1 MKNRIYTILALL
13 LSLSMLTV
21 SCVSRNNNGTE
32 TQSEDFTDTSDTDT
46 SAEDTSASDTADTDT
61 SIEDTSVSDTTDTPE
76 PPEPEAQTVSLL
88 AVGDNL
94 IHGYLITAGQTFGF
108 DTYYQRI
115 DDVISAADIAII
127 NQESPFTYDSSKYSG
142 YPRFASPTDVG
153 VAAINAGF
161 DIFTLATNHTC
172 DKGKQPMLDTIDFFK
187 GYPEVAT
194 LGLYETKEDYDTVKI
209 IEKNGIKIAFF
220 NYTYGHNQKNP
231 VWWMVDT
238 LTNKDRMISQLEY
251 AEENADI
258 TVVIPHWGTEYKYTP
273 NSTQIS
279 WAQFFSDNGADVI
292 IGHHPHA
299 VQPVMELTGKNGNTT
314 VCYYSLGN
322 FISNQT
328 TLKGNVGGMASLT
341 IIKDENGTRVE
352 EYQLIPTTVQ
362 AQMVDGVRRYE
373 AMLLSDLTPELL
385 AQSFKF
391 ASNTVSDFWDLFET
405 ASTSYPAK

>member
-1 MKNRIYTILALL
+1 
-13 LSLSMLTV
+13 MLVT
-21 SCVSRNNNGTE
+21 SCASRNNADFE
-32 TQSEDFTDTSDTDT
+32 TQSESVTDTSDTGSST
-46 SAEDTSASDTADTDT
+46 EDTS
-61 SIEDTSVSDTTDTPE
+61 IPDTSVPDTTDTPE
-76 PPEPEAQTVSLL
+76 PPVPEAQRVSLL

-94 IHGYLITAGQTFGF
+94 IHGYLITAGQTFGY
-108 DTYYQRI
+108 DTYYHRI
-115 DDVISAADIAII
+115 EDIISAADIAII

-142 YPRFASPTDVG
+142 YPRFATPTDVG
-153 VAAINAGF
+153 LAAIEAGF

-172 DKGKQPMLDTIDFFK
+172 DNGKQAMLDTIDFFK
-187 GYPEVAT
+187 NHPEVDT
-194 LGLYETKEDYDTVKI
+194 LGLYETKDDYNSVKI

-220 NYTYGHNQKNP
+220 NYTYGHNQTNP

-238 LTNKDRMISQLEY
+238 LSNKERMISQLEY
-251 AEENADI
+251 AEQNADI

-328 TLKGNVGGMASLT
+328 TMKGNVGGMATLT

-352 EYQLIPTTVQ
+352 EYELIPTTVQ
-362 AQMVDGVRRYE
+362 AQMVNGVRRYE

-385 AQSFKF
+385 IQSFKF
-391 ASNTVSDFWDLFET
+391 ASNTVDEFWDLFET
-405 ASTSYPAK
+405 ASTSYPVK

>member
-13 LSLSMLTV
+13 ISLSMLVT
-21 SCVSRNNNGTE
+21 SCASNNTTSSQ
-32 TQSEDFTDTSDTDT
+32 TQSESVGDTSDTG
-46 SAEDTSASDTADTDT
+46 SSSEDTSITDT
-61 SIEDTSVSDTTDTPE
+61 SIPDTSIPDTTDTPE
-76 PPEPEAQTVSLL
+76 PPEPEVQTVSLL

-94 IHGYLITAGQTFGF
+94 IHGYLITAGKKFGYDKF
-108 DTYYQRI
+108 YHRIKDT
-115 DDVISAADIAII
+115 ISAADIAII
-127 NQESPFTYDSSKYSG
+127 NQESCFTYDEKEYSG
-142 YPRFASPTDVG
+142 YPKFASPTDVG
-153 VAAINAGF
+153 IAAIEAGF
-161 DIFTLATNHTC
+161 DVFTLATNHTC

-187 GYPEVAT
+187 GYPEVTT
-194 LGLYETKEDYDTVKI
+194 LGLYETKEEYDSVKI

-220 NYTYGHNQKNP
+220 NYTYGFNQKNP

-238 LTNKDRMISQLEY
+238 LSNKERMISQLAY

-314 VCYYSLGN
+314 ICYYSLGN
-322 FISNQT
+322 FISNQST
-328 TLKGNVGGMASLT
+328 IKGNVGGMATLT
-341 IIKDENGTRVE
+341 IVKDENGTRVE

-362 AQMVDGVRRYE
+362 AEMVNGVRRYE

-391 ASNTVSDFWDLFET
+391 ASNTVDDFWDLFET